1 MNPFMRPSPVIF
13 LSSALACIAAFG
25 LLTISSQ
32 AQSQGEFVLKNG
44 RHLAA
49 DSVKP
54 TATGFTATYMVGTAT
69 QTVNFTAK
77 EVASTDLREPK
88 ELFQAR
94 TLIASDKAQEAIDL
108 LVKVEVDLRPY
119 QGVPDSWWV
128 RATMLHMDALSTLGR
143 NKEATGIPTSEVLSN
158 LSPDD
163 ASLMK
168 DFQEVVAPAS
178 KNPLDKVE
186 KLKVLSRRTV
196 DPWLEARIWLE
207 IGNAYSDGGKIED
220 AVKSWLR
227 VPVFSPAERD
237 LSVRGTIL
245 AARGLQQLKRAND
258 GVTLLEDYLH
268 DHLGTPFKEVLLSNI
283 AKIKP
288 KDSKPTPAIDTTP
301 SKPADTT
308 PSEPADTT
316 PSEPVDTTQSEPADT
331 TPSEPAD
338 TSK

>member
-1 MNPFMRPSPVIF
+1 MNPFMRPSPVTF
-13 LSSALACIAAFG
+13 FPSALACVAALGF
-25 LLTISSQ
+25 LTVSSQ

-54 TATGFTATYMVGTAT
+54 TPAGFTATYMIGTAV

-77 EVASTDLREPK
+77 DVASTDLREPK
-88 ELFQAR
+88 EIFQAR
-94 TLIASDKAQEAIDL
+94 TLIASGKAQEAIDL
-108 LVKVEVDLRPY
+108 LVKAEVALLPY

-128 RATMLHMDALSTLGR
+128 RATQLHMDALATLGR
-143 NKEATGIPTSEVLSN
+143 NKEAASMCSPEVLSK

-178 KNPLDKVE
+178 KDPLDKVE
-186 KLKVLSRRTV
+186 KLKTLSRRTV
-196 DPWLEARIWLE
+196 DPWLEARVWLE
-207 IGNAYSDGGKIED
+207 IGNAYADGGKIED

-245 AARGLQQLKRAND
+245 AARGLQQLKRPED
-258 GVTLLEDYLH
+258 GAALLENYLL
-268 DHLGTPFKEVLLSNI
+268 DHLGTPFKEVLLNE
-283 AKIKP
+283 ATKLKP
-288 KDSKPTPAIDTTP
+288 KSSKQNPDTTP
-301 SKPADTT
+301 SKPDDTTPSEPANTTPSEPAVTTPSEPAVTT

-316 PSEPVDTTQSEPADT
+316 
-331 TPSEPAD
+331 
-338 TSK
+338 K